1 VAGLKILNHFASGK
15 LTETLPDFLRSVSP
29 MGTMG
34 FSRKSMTAKETIQPE
49 SGIPTGIASFD
60 EILAGGYARSRVHL
74 IEGRPGSGK
83 TTLAL
88 QFLMAARERGE
99 NTLYVTLSEGREELI
114 AAAGTHGWSLD
125 GIEIYELVPAELS
138 LDPTR
143 EQSVV
148 YSSDLELGETV
159 KLVMDCV
166 EQIKPDCVVFDSL
179 SDIRLLAGSPLR
191 YRRQVLALKHYFTGK
206 HITTIF
212 VDDLTEEMDDANLH
226 SLVHGVTRLE
236 QLTIAYGAERRRL
249 RVFKMRGRAFRGGFH
264 DYVIRKGGLRIFPRL
279 TAADHVPEFE
289 EKQPASSGL
298 ADLDRLL
305 NGGIDRGTSTLI
317 MGPAGCGKSTLAMQ
331 YICAALERGERALF
345 ISFDE
350 TRRNFYKRA
359 AGLHIE
365 LDRWS
370 ENFSFQQV
378 DPAEL
383 CPGELA
389 GIIRD
394 QVADGTGV
402 VVLDS
407 LSGYQNAM
415 PEEQFL
421 LLQMHELLTYLNQ
434 QGVLTI
440 LVLAQHGL
448 VGTMQSPI
456 DLTYLSDNVLLL
468 RYFEAAGQLRRAIS
482 VLKKR
487 TGGHEPSIRE
497 YRIDK
502 LGVRVGEPLSQF
514 SGILT
519 GVPRFSGKSEALL
532 DQREDA

>member
-1 VAGLKILNHFASGK
+1 MARMDNIIP
-15 LTETLPDFLRSVSP
+15 ET
-29 MGTMG
+29 
-34 FSRKSMTAKETIQPE
+34 
-49 SGIPTGIASFD
+49 GIPTGSEALD
-60 EILAGGYARSRVHL
+60 GILAGGYARSRVHL

-99 NTLYVTLSEGREELI
+99 KTLYVTLSEGRDELI
-114 AAAGTHGWSLD
+114 ASAATHGWSLD
-125 GIEIYELVPAELS
+125 GIEIYELVPPELS
-138 LDPTR
+138 LDPSR

-166 EQIKPDCVVFDSL
+166 ERVKPDCVVFDSL

-206 HITTIF
+206 NITTIF

-226 SLVHGVTRLE
+226 SLVHGVIRLE
-236 QLTIAYGAERRRL
+236 QLTISYGAERRRL

-279 TAADHVPEFE
+279 IAAEHNEGFE
-289 EKQPASSGL
+289 EQDVVQSGVGELDKLL
-298 ADLDRLL
+298 A
-305 NGGIDRGTSTLI
+305 GGLDRGTSTLI
-317 MGPAGCGKSTLAMQ
+317 MGPAGCGKSTLALQ
-331 YICAALERGERALF
+331 YVCAALDRGEKALF

-359 AGLHIE
+359 NGLHI
-365 LDRWS
+365 DVDSRGDD
-370 ENFSFQQV
+370 FVFQQV

-383 CPGELA
+383 CPGELS

-394 QVADGTGV
+394 HVADGFKV

-421 LLQMHELLTYLNQ
+421 LLQMHEMLTYLNQ
-434 QGVLTI
+434 QGVTTI

-448 VGTMQSPI
+448 VGTMQSPV
-456 DLTYLSDNVLLL
+456 DLTYLSDTVLLL
-468 RYFEAAGQLRRAIS
+468 RYFEAQGELRRAIS

-487 TGGHEPSIRE
+487 TGGHERSIRE

-502 LGVRVGEPLSQF
+502 HGLRVGSPLSQF
-514 SGILT
+514 NGILT
-519 GVPRFSGKSEALL
+519 GVPQYAGQSGTLLEEREEA
-532 DQREDA
+532 

>member
-1 VAGLKILNHFASGK
+1 MTTVAQRAPNG
-15 LTETLPDFLRSVSP
+15 V
-29 MGTMG
+29 
-34 FSRKSMTAKETIQPE
+34 
-49 SGIPTGIASFD
+49 PTGSEALD
-60 EILAGGYARSRVHL
+60 DILTGGYERSRVHL

-83 TTLAL
+83 TTLSL

-99 NTLYVTLSEGREELI
+99 RALYITLSEGRQELI
-114 AAAGTHGWSLD
+114 ESAATHGWSLD
-125 GIEIYELVPAELS
+125 GIEIYELVPPELS
-138 LDPTR
+138 LDPTQ

-166 EQIKPDCVVFDSL
+166 ERIKPHCAVFDSL
-179 SDIRLLAGSPLR
+179 SDIRLLAGNPLR
-191 YRRQVLALKHYFTGK
+191 YRRQVLALKHYFAGK
-206 HITTIF
+206 DCTVLF
-212 VDDLTEEMDDANLH
+212 VDDMTEEMDDANLH
-226 SLVHGVTRLE
+226 SLVHGVVRLE

-279 TAADHVPEFE
+279 IAAEHNPGFE
-289 EKQPASSGL
+289 ELGAVASGVP
-298 ADLDRLL
+298 DLDKLL
-305 NGGIDRGTSTLI
+305 DGGLDRGTSTLI
-317 MGPAGCGKSTLAMQ
+317 MGPAGCGKSTLALQ
-331 YICAALERGERALF
+331 YVVAGLERGEKAVF

-359 AGLHIE
+359 NGLHIDLE
-365 LDRWS
+365 KWDD
-370 ENFSFQQV
+370 SFRFMQV

-383 CPGELA
+383 SPGELS
-389 GIIRD
+389 GMVRS
-394 QVADGTGV
+394 QVAQGATI

-421 LLQMHELLTYLNQ
+421 LLQMHEMLTYLNQ

-448 VGTMQSPI
+448 VGQMQSPV

-468 RYFEAAGQLRRAIS
+468 RFFEARGELRRAIS

-487 TGGHEPSIRE
+487 TGAHEPTIRE

-502 LGVRVGEPLSQF
+502 AGLRVGEPLRHF

-519 GVPRFSGKSEALL
+519 GVPTFHGEADELL
-532 DQREDA
+532 NQQET